1 MARILG
7 WLSLVCWS
15 HYIAVWQNNQANKTN
30 LKAIEESI
38 KEVYEAYRKVGYS
51 KKFLAEHEGDILLH
65 KAAKAAFN
73 KRKLKKLLKVKELSA
88 EYNELL
94 AEKRK
99 PYPEYRRTR
108 EEMRELLTIK
118 ANVERALNMEVPEA
132 GYKKDHSPR

>member
-1 MARILG
+1 M
-7 WLSLVCWS
+7 
-15 HYIAVWQNNQANKTN
+15 
-30 LKAIEESI
+30 
-38 KEVYEAYRKVGYS
+38 YEAYRKVGYS

-73 KRKLKKLLKVKELSA
+73 KRKLKKLPKVKELSS